1 MRCAV
6 WVCCRSQE
14 GGEEA
19 RVVQFLSI
27 DLMRF
32 LISFKFLMHLQL
44 IELEAGANGHFIFKK
59 EG

>member
-6 WVCCRSQE
+6 WVCGRSQE
-14 GGEEA
+14 GEEA

-27 DLMRF
+27 DLTRF